1 MVAIS
6 LIWYQEDFS
15 PRAMLIKGDGV
26 PQFATAAT
34 GGMAPTPQEITIQF
48 CRQSSS
54 LVYNIGIFDVTTGQN
69 LLTGI

>member
-1 MVAIS
+1 
-6 LIWYQEDFS
+6 
-15 PRAMLIKGDGV
+15 MLIKGDGV